1 MDISANSSNRS
12 RSVIAVDPTLAIT
25 DVMNLLA
32 KALAHQGPALNFTN
46 DEITDVDSHICLI
59 VATTGSSGTKKSVAL
74 TAAALLA
81 STRASLEFL
90 QARPGHT
97 WALLLP
103 IHHIAGINV
112 LIRSLELGTTPV
124 DLRNATRFPTT
135 DFSAVVPTQ
144 IYRAL
149 NGDDELLAHLKAAQF
164 VLVGGA
170 KLDDSLLSQALDA
183 DISIVRTYGMSE
195 TSGGCIYE
203 GTPLKG
209 VDLRTS
215 ESGLIEIS
223 GSVLASGYIGNDVLW
238 SQLCDGQ
245 WFTTPDRGEIAADGT
260 LKVLGRADDV
270 YVTGGEKVSLLQV
283 DEILSQAF
291 PSHQWSSIAVEDA
304 QWGQRLV
311 IAIGGTDHPELDQ
324 INNELT
330 TRIGGFA
337 KAKQVLAY
345 DQLPTIGIGKI
356 DRVQIKQR
364 AEEIHNG

>member
-12 RSVIAVDPTLAIT
+12 RSVITVDPALAIG

-32 KALAHQGPALNFTN
+32 KALAHQGPALNFT
-46 DEITDVDSHICLI
+46 DVEITEVDAQICLI
-59 VATTGSSGTKKSVAL
+59 VATTGSSGAKKSVAL

-81 STRASLEFL
+81 STKASLEFL
-90 QARPGHT
+90 HARPGQT

-124 DLRNATRFPTT
+124 DLRNASKFPTT

-149 NGDDELLAHLKAAQF
+149 NGDDQMLAHLKSAQS

-170 KLDDSLLSQALDA
+170 KLDQSLLTQALDA
-183 DISIVRTYGMSE
+183 GISIVRTYGMSE

-209 VDLRTS
+209 VDLRLT
-215 ESGLIEIS
+215 EAGLVEIS
-223 GSVLASGYIGNDVLW
+223 GAVLASGYIGNNELW
-238 SQLCDGQ
+238 SQIFDGQ
-245 WFTTPDRGEIAADGT
+245 WFTTPDRGEIASDGT
-260 LKVLGRADDV
+260 LRVLGRADDV
-270 YVTGGEKVSLLQV
+270 YVTGGEKVSLVQV

-291 PSHQWSSIAVEDA
+291 ASHHWC
-304 QWGQRLV
+304 
-311 IAIGGTDHPELDQ
+311 
-324 INNELT
+324 
-330 TRIGGFA
+330 
-337 KAKQVLAY
+337 
-345 DQLPTIGIGKI
+345 
-356 DRVQIKQR
+356 
-364 AEEIHNG
+364 

>member
-1 MDISANSSNRS
+1 
-12 RSVIAVDPTLAIT
+12 
-25 DVMNLLA
+25 MNLLA
-32 KALAHQGPALNFTN
+32 KALAHQGPALNFT
-46 DEITDVDSHICLI
+46 DVEITEVDAQICLI
-59 VATTGSSGTKKSVAL
+59 VATTGSSGAKKSVAL
-74 TAAALLA
+74 TAATLLA
-81 STRASLEFL
+81 STKASLEFL
-90 QARPGHT
+90 HARPGQT

-124 DLRNATRFPTT
+124 DLRNASKFPTT

-149 NGDDELLAHLKAAQF
+149 NGDDQMLAHLKSAQS

-170 KLDDSLLSQALDA
+170 KLDQSLLTQALDA
-183 DISIVRTYGMSE
+183 GISIVRTYGMSE

-209 VDLRTS
+209 VDLRLTDA
-215 ESGLIEIS
+215 GLIEIS
-223 GSVLASGYIGNDVLW
+223 GAVLASGYIGNNELW
-238 SQLCDGQ
+238 SQIFDGQ
-245 WFTTPDRGEIAADGT
+245 WFTTPDRGEIASDGT
-260 LKVLGRADDV
+260 LRVLGRADDV
-270 YVTGGEKVSLLQV
+270 YVTGGEKVSLVQV

-291 PSHQWSSIAVEDA
+291 ASHHWCSVAVEDA

-311 IAIGGTDHPELDQ
+311 IAVGGADHPALDQ
-324 INNELT
+324 INSELEM
-330 TRIGGFA
+330 RIGGFA
-337 KAKQVLAY
+337 KAKQLLTF

-356 DRVQIKQR
+356 DRAQIIQQ

>member
-1 MDISANSSNRS
+1 MDISANPSNRS
-12 RSVIAVDPTLAIT
+12 RSVIAVDPALAIT

-32 KALAHQGPALNFTN
+32 KALAHQGPALNFT
-46 DEITDVDSHICLI
+46 DVEITEVDAQICLI
-59 VATTGSSGTKKSVAL
+59 VATTGSSGAKKSVAL

-81 STRASLEFL
+81 STKASLEFL
-90 QARPGHT
+90 HARPGQT

-103 IHHIAGINV
+103 IHHIAGVNV

-124 DLRNATRFPTT
+124 DLRNTDKFPTT

-149 NGDDELLAHLKAAQF
+149 NGDDQLLAHLKSAQS

-170 KLDDSLLSQALDA
+170 KLDESLLSQARDA
-183 DISIVRTYGMSE
+183 GISIVRTYGMSE
-195 TSGGCIYE
+195 TSGGCVYE

-209 VDLRTS
+209 VDLRLT
-215 ESGLIEIS
+215 EAGLIEIA
-223 GSVLASGYIGNDVLW
+223 GSVLASGYIGNEELW
-238 SQLCDGQ
+238 DRLYDGQ
-245 WFTTPDRGEIAADGT
+245 WFTTPDRGEIASDGT
-260 LKVLGRADDV
+260 LRVLGRADDV
-270 YVTGGEKVSLLQV
+270 YVTGGEKVSLVQV

-291 PSHQWSSIAVEDA
+291 ASHHWCSVAVEDA

-311 IAIGGTDHPELDQ
+311 IAVAGADHPALDQ
-324 INNELT
+324 INNELEM
-330 TRIGGFA
+330 RIGGFA
-337 KAKQVLAY
+337 KAKQLLTF

-356 DRVQIKQR
+356 DRAQIIKQ

>member
-1 MDISANSSNRS
+1 MDISANPSNRS
-12 RSVIAVDPTLAIT
+12 RSVIAVDPALAIT

-32 KALAHQGPALNFTN
+32 KALAHKGPALNFT
-46 DEITDVDSHICLI
+46 DVEITEVDAQICLI
-59 VATTGSSGTKKSVAL
+59 VATTGSSGAKKSVAL

-81 STRASLEFL
+81 STKASLEFL
-90 QARPGHT
+90 HARPGQT

-103 IHHIAGINV
+103 IHHIAGVNV

-124 DLRNATRFPTT
+124 DLRNASKFPTT

-149 NGDDELLAHLKAAQF
+149 NGDDQLLAHLKSAQS

-170 KLDDSLLSQALDA
+170 KLDDSLLTQALDA
-183 DISIVRTYGMSE
+183 GISIVRTYGMSE

-209 VDLRTS
+209 VDLRLTDA
-215 ESGLIEIS
+215 GLIEIA
-223 GSVLASGYIGNDVLW
+223 GSVLASGYIGNNELW
-238 SQLCDGQ
+238 SQIFDGQ
-245 WFTTPDRGEIAADGT
+245 WFTTPDRGEIAGDGT
-260 LKVLGRADDV
+260 LRVLGRADDV
-270 YVTGGEKVSLLQV
+270 YVTGGEKVSLIQV
-283 DEILSQAF
+283 DEILCQAF
-291 PSHQWSSIAVEDA
+291 ASHHWCSLAVEDA

-311 IAIGGTDHPELDQ
+311 IAVAGADHPALDQ
-324 INNELT
+324 INNELEM
-330 TRIGGFA
+330 RIGGFA
-337 KAKQVLAY
+337 KAKQLITF

-356 DRVQIKQR
+356 DRAQIIKQ

>member
-12 RSVIAVDPTLAIT
+12 RSVITVDPALAIT

-32 KALAHQGPALNFTN
+32 KALAHQGPALNFT
-46 DEITDVDSHICLI
+46 DVEITEVDAQICLI
-59 VATTGSSGTKKSVAL
+59 VATTGSSGAKKSVAL

-81 STRASLEFL
+81 STKASLEFL
-90 QARPGHT
+90 HARPGQT

-124 DLRNATRFPTT
+124 DLRNASKFPTT

-149 NGDDELLAHLKAAQF
+149 NGDDQMLAHLKSAQS

-170 KLDDSLLSQALDA
+170 KLDQSLLTQALDA
-183 DISIVRTYGMSE
+183 GISIVRTYGMSE

-209 VDLRTS
+209 VDLRLTDA
-215 ESGLIEIS
+215 GLIEIS
-223 GSVLASGYIGNDVLW
+223 GAVLASGYIGNNELW
-238 SQLCDGQ
+238 SQIFDGQ
-245 WFTTPDRGEIAADGT
+245 WFTTPDRGEIASDGT
-260 LKVLGRADDV
+260 LRVLGRADDV
-270 YVTGGEKVSLLQV
+270 YVTGGEKVSLVQV

-291 PSHQWSSIAVEDA
+291 ASHHWCSVAVEDA

-311 IAIGGTDHPELDQ
+311 IAVGGADHPALDQ
-324 INNELT
+324 INSELEM
-330 TRIGGFA
+330 RIGGFA
-337 KAKQVLAY
+337 KAKQLLTF

-356 DRVQIKQR
+356 DRAQIIQQ